1 MLRGKLPQ
9 LTKPWLEITIH
20 PFSADFLYM
29 FRYDAPLPAPS
40 SSNLR
45 RLLVLRSF
53 VVGGLLL
60 AGALAIRLLELPL
73 PLPPLLTVIG
83 LLVLVNLVTWWR
95 LHRPWPV
102 ADSEFF
108 AQLLVDVFAI
118 TVLLYYTGGSTN
130 PLVSFYLVPMV
141 IAAITLPAAYTW
153 AMAGF
158 TTSCYTLLMFNYHPL
173 MPKNGDYSTAIY
185 LHLTGMWLTF
195 VLSAFLIAFFVVR
208 MSHTIRERDH
218 QLAVAREETLRNE
231 RIIALGTLAAGA
243 AHELGTPLSTMAVVT
258 RELQREYGE
267 NPELAEDLQ
276 VLREQ
281 VNSCKQIL
289 SSLLA
294 SAGQA
299 RLEDAAAVA
308 LDAYFDE
315 VLEKWR
321 LMRPGVTATT
331 AWHGPRPAPH
341 IMADPTLGQALL
353 NLLNNAADA
362 SPDSVEIEGNWD
374 EAEIRLRILDRG
386 PGLSPEAERLAGQP
400 FFTTKGHGTGIGLF
414 LSNAT
419 IERLGGKVALL
430 NRENGGAVTEVRL
443 PLTKLLKGLA

>member
-1 MLRGKLPQ
+1 MQTSSPPLMP
-9 LTKPWLEITIH
+9 
-20 PFSADFLYM
+20 SA
-29 FRYDAPLPAPS
+29 
-40 SSNLR
+40 SNLR
-45 RLLVLRSF
+45 RVFLLRSIEI
-53 VVGGLLL
+53 
-60 AGALAIRLLELPL
+60 GALALVVVLARRVLALPL
-73 PLPPLLTVIG
+73 PELPIAAVIG
-83 LLVLVNLVTWWR
+83 ALALVNLLTWWR
-95 LHRPWPV
+95 LRQPWPV
-102 ADSEFF
+102 TDGEFF

-118 TVLLYYTGGSTN
+118 TVLLYYAGGSTN
-130 PLVSFYLVPMV
+130 PLVSFYLVPLV

-208 MSHTIRERDH
+208 MSHAIRERDH

-267 NPELAEDLQ
+267 NPGLAEDLQ

-281 VNSCKQIL
+281 VDSCKRIL

-299 RLEDAAAVA
+299 RLEDAAGVA

-321 LMRPGVTATT
+321 LMRPGVTATA

-341 IMADPTLGQALL
+341 ITADLTLGQALL

-362 SPDSVEIEGNWD
+362 SPDSVEIEGHWD

-386 PGLSPEAERLAGQP
+386 PGLSPEAERRAGQP

-430 NRENGGAVTEVRL
+430 NREDGGAVTEVRL
-443 PLTKLLKGLA
+443 PLTKLLKGSA